1 MSKLWMAGVAVGV
14 GFAGVDGRGQDVGF
28 QKAIDNS
35 PRRRHHV
42 RFWAL
47 SLERT
52 EAMLGQVSFWLNDDR
67 PADHDE
73 VFWVGAGTK
82 DTGFSLTR
90 LTFQVTH
97 ATDSDTNAE
106 RNFIIVSTHEANS
119 TANKLSDQSPVG
131 KALLGHKEGDR
142 VEVSLPNGNTATYT
156 IKTIK

>member
-1 MSKLWMAGVAVGV
+1 
-14 GFAGVDGRGQDVGF
+14 GQDVGF

-52 EAMLGQVSFWLNDDR
+52 EAMLGRVSFSMNDDR
-67 PADHDE
+67 PGDHGE
-73 VFWVGAGTK
+73 VFWIGAGTK

-97 ATDSDTNAE
+97 ATDAAPSAA
-106 RNFIIVSTHEANS
+106 RNCITTKLKKRGRTGEANAYHPRPRPPATRVNHYVTDGEIAAAS
-119 TANKLSDQSPVG
+119 LSASVASRPAAG
-131 KALLGHKEGDR
+131 
-142 VEVSLPNGNTATYT
+142 
-156 IKTIK
+156 